1 MLLSLLFFRL
11 GDFKLIKGGAGAF
24 NGWYPLPKLDD
35 RNYTQLY
42 AEDNRKTPEFMLFNV
57 KGEDE
62 RTIEFMLF
70 SVKGEDERTPR
81 VYALVKGEKGRKTSL
96 MPLGVKS
103 EDYRN

>member
-1 MLLSLLFFRL
+1 MLSSLLFFRL

-42 AEDNRKTPEFMLFNV
+42 AKDNRKTPEFMLFNV
-57 KGEDE
+57 KGE
-62 RTIEFMLF
+62 
-70 SVKGEDERTPR
+70 GERTPR
-81 VYALVKGEKGRKTSL
+81 VYALVKGENGRKASL